1 MIRVFPALLTAVI
14 LSGCGGGGS
23 NIIADGFGG
32 AGSGGTGGTGGGT
45 TGGGTTTGTTAE
57 GIPAVL
63 AKNVEKIAFDSAAQT
78 LKVTLSGLDA
88 SASEASYNRN
98 AALDLNGYL
107 AYDIQET
114 SAQRRFVALVKQAD
128 RGTVMAS
135 VAADGGQFNRYFGG
149 GYYSRVDAFSIPT
162 SGLATYIGSYAGVI
176 TLSDGAGGP
185 QRTRGDVTLNA
196 DFTNG
201 LVNGGISNRTASGGT
216 VLDDIVMVSSDIDA
230 TGEFLG
236 DVEFKDLTQIGSY
249 GGIFGGTDAS
259 DVAGVLVINPIS
271 GDEATWEHGAFVLPR
286 CGTTGAAASCP

>member
-1 MIRVFPALLTAVI
+1 MIRVFPALLTAAI
-14 LSGCGGGGS
+14 LSGCGGAGS
-23 NIIADGFGG
+23 DIIADGFGG
-32 AGSGGTGGTGGGT
+32 AGSGGTGGGGTGTGGGT
-45 TGGGTTTGTTAE
+45 PGTTAE

-63 AKNVEKIAFDSAAQT
+63 AKNVEKIAYDSTAQT

-88 SASEASYNRN
+88 SPSEASYNRN
-98 AALDLNGYL
+98 AALDVAGYL

-135 VAADGGQFNRYFGG
+135 AVADGGQFNRYFGG
-149 GYYSRVDAFSIPT
+149 GYYSRIDAFSVPT

-176 TLSDGAGGP
+176 TLDGGNGAP
-185 QRTRGDVTLNA
+185 QTTSGDVILNA
-196 DFTNG
+196 DFTNS

-216 VLDDIVMVSSDIDA
+216 VLDDIAMVSTDIDA

-236 DVEFKDLTQIGSY
+236 NVEFTDLTQIGSY

-271 GDEATWEHGAFVLPR
+271 GEDAVWEHGAFVLPR